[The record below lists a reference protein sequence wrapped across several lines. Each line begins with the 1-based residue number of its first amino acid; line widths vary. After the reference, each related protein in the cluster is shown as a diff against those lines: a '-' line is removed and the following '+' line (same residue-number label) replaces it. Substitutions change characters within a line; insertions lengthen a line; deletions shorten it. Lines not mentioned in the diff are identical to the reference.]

1 MKRSGFVLLFVV
13 CLAGFTFFAVKL
25 TAGSKDFYSIVAVF
39 GLLWAIL
46 IRILIA
52 FGKEAFYRK
61 DIDEKGELKYAIVT
75 KITNDGGMSNI
86 REGTSILKLFTID
99 VIVYD
104 GGKTFKAFQQ
114 VENVPRGL
122 KAGNIIQLKTYKKV
136 IKITDEYLNCEPP
149 QDIVDVL
156 EKAGKSK
163 INIREIIPLG
173 ETFFIRQDYIQKYV
187 DEHGSAIVEIYS
199 EEVKNNKINRK
210 TGFNTQYYENGYHYI
225 RADLALEPFLHTF
238 RPE

>member
-1 MKRSGFVLLFVV
+1 MKRSGFVLLFVLG
-13 CLAGFTFFAVKL
+13 LAGFTFFAVKL
-25 TAGSKDFYSIVAVF
+25 TKGSPDFYSIIVVF
-39 GLLWAIL
+39 SLLWAIL

-52 FGKEAFYRK
+52 FGQEAYYRK

-75 KITNDGGMSNI
+75 KITNSGGISNI
-86 REGTSILKLFTID
+86 REGASSLKLFTID

-104 GGKTFKAFQQ
+104 GEKTFKALQQ

-122 KAGNIIQLKTYKKV
+122 KAGKIIQLKTYKKI
-136 IKITDEYLNCEPP
+136 IKVTEESLNCEPP

-156 EKAGKSK
+156 EKAGKNI
-163 INIREIIPLG
+163 INIRDIIPVG
-173 ETFFIRQDYIQKYV
+173 ETFFIRQDYIQQYV
-187 DEHGSAIVEIYS
+187 DEHGSAIVGIYS

>member
-1 MKRSGFVLLFVV
+1 MKRSGFVLLFVLG
-13 CLAGFTFFAVKL
+13 LAGFTFFAVKL
-25 TAGSKDFYSIVAVF
+25 AKGSPDFYSRIVVF
-39 GLLWAIL
+39 SLLWAIL

-52 FGKEAFYRK
+52 FGQEAYYRK

-75 KITNDGGMSNI
+75 KITNSGGISNI
-86 REGTSILKLFTID
+86 REGASSLKLFTID

-104 GGKTFKAFQQ
+104 GEKTFKALQQ

-122 KAGNIIQLKTYKKV
+122 KAGKIIQLKTYKKI
-136 IKITDEYLNCEPP
+136 IKVTEESLNCEPP

-156 EKAGKSK
+156 EKAGKNK
-163 INIREIIPLG
+163 INIRDIIPVG
-173 ETFFIRQDYIQKYV
+173 ETFFIRQDYIQQYV
-187 DEHGSAIVEIYS
+187 DEHGSAIVGIYS